1 VAADDRPAV
10 GTPAGATPAARTP
23 APTAPASKDPVSGT
37 PGGRS
42 APADQSV
49 GELVRDASTQV
60 STLVRAEIELA
71 KAELSA
77 TAKRAGVGAG
87 FVVAAGVIALLSL
100 PFLFVTLAEVLVA
113 VGLPRWSAYLIVWGL
128 FVVVAAILG
137 LIGYRVVRK
146 LRAPE
151 RTIETVKETARWARH
166 PTEPVRPAAVDTA
179 PSSGSAGKATAPRG
193 GV

>member
-1 VAADDRPAV
+1 MAEVDSVP
-10 GTPAGATPAARTP
+10 TRTP
-23 APTAPASKDPVSGT
+23 T
-37 PGGRS
+37 GGPPS
-42 APADQSV
+42 I
-49 GELVRDASTQV
+49 GELVSDASAQV

-87 FVVAAGVIALLSL
+87 FVTAAAVVALLSL

-113 VGLPRWSAYLIVWGL
+113 IGLPRWSAYLIVWGL
-128 FVVVAAILG
+128 FVIVAAVLA
-137 LIGYRVVRK
+137 LIGVRLVRR

-166 PTEPVRPAAVDTA
+166 PTEPAAKSAARP
-179 PSSGSAGKATAPRG
+179 P